1 MDNKLDSEIYKR
13 LYKAKEFIDDSYCNP
28 IDLEQISKE
37 ASISQFHFLR
47 LFRRVYNKT
56 PHKYLTEKRI
66 DKAKQLLS
74 KNELSVTDIC
84 FEIGFQSLGSFSTM
98 FNKHV
103 GYSPSE
109 FRMISERKIFIAASF
124 PEKLIPACFL
134 IMR

>member
-13 LYKAKEFIDDSYCNP
+13 LYKAKEFIDDSYCSP
-28 IDLEQISKE
+28 IDLVQISKE

-134 IMR
+134 IMG

>member
-1 MDNKLDSEIYKR
+1 MGKLDTEIYKK
-13 LYKAKEFIDDSYCNP
+13 LYRAKEFIDDSCCNS

-37 ASISQFHFLR
+37 AAISPFHFLR
-47 LFRRVYNKT
+47 LFHRVYNKT

-74 KNELSVTDIC
+74 KNDMSVTDIC
-84 FEIGFQSLGSFSTM
+84 FELGFQSPGSFSTL

-109 FRMISERKIFIAASF
+109 FRMISERKLFISVSF